1 MQNLH
6 SVILVFTFPKQ
17 EGSCFVFF
25 VEVCVKQHYFFLF
38 LQRIHCHALS
48 VEKIHT
54 GTDIH
59 TTMCMWEAGD
69 MSVLYVCVHINKRK
83 SADKHAC
90 EVSCLIYLVT
100 ILFTQEI
107 KCI

>member
-1 MQNLH
+1 MIFAELAFSDLGFH
-6 SVILVFTFPKQ
+6 LPKARG
-17 EGSCFVFF
+17 ELFVFF

-59 TTMCMWEAGD
+59 TSMYMWEAGD
-69 MSVLYVCVHINKRK
+69 MSVLYVCVQINKRK

-90 EVSCLIYLVT
+90 EVSFLLK
-100 ILFTQEI
+100 EED
-107 KCI
+107 